1 MKSIRPI
8 PLNLFVKTSF
18 AVTLM
23 TAATCARAQAPA
35 ATPTP
40 TLAQPTVTQQATS
53 VEEAAPDASSAAAND
68 AAQKRLAHARSLAA
82 IGRLAAAVNEL
93 ESLRA
98 STADE
103 SVRDVTR
110 VLLMS
115 ICVEMPDYARA
126 AALLDESFK
135 ARTPGQT
142 TDAATHAF
150 FALAGQAIN
159 SVRTH
164 LERYRA
170 FGVNVSDV
178 SELTPEA
185 GGDLEQV
192 RGLLEKVAA
201 QAKSLHDE
209 QVKGGEEGTRGLD
222 ADALLEDA
230 ATART
235 RLARNEEDRAQ
246 WQTVVAETREHLFSS
261 GARIASISELPGART
276 ASAAARPAPSP
287 TPAAASTPA
296 ASKPAPAPTNNSP
309 APAAAAQKTRGDE
322 EKRPSKQPAKKSRKS
337 EPGSSQTI
345 AASSVTQPSS
355 GGQTSAPAQQAR
367 PQPGDAQSSSTTA
380 GAKKDEGGPV
390 SVGSLASKAKQRVS
404 PAYPPIARTARVSG
418 IVTVYLVVNEKGEVE
433 KVERADGPMQ
443 LQQAATD
450 AARRWKFLPT
460 VIDGQPVRVTGYLS
474 FNFSL

>member
-1 MKSIRPI
+1 VKSIHRF
-8 PLNLFVKTSF
+8 PLNLLVKPSL
-18 AVTLM
+18 ALALL
-23 TAATCARAQAPA
+23 TAATCARAQTPA
-35 ATPTP
+35 ATPQP
-40 TLAQPTVTQQATS
+40 SPAQPTVTQQAPAS
-53 VEEAAPDASSAAAND
+53 NDADSPAPYVNAAAEND
-68 AAQKRLAHARSLAA
+68 AAQRRLSRARSLAA

-103 SVRDVTR
+103 SVRDVAR
-110 VLLMS
+110 ILLMS

-126 AALLDESFK
+126 AALLDEAFK

-142 TDAATHAF
+142 SDAATHAY

-159 SVRTH
+159 SVRAH

-170 FGVNVSDV
+170 FGVNVSDA
-178 SELTPEA
+178 SELTAEA

-201 QAKSLHDE
+201 QAKLLHDD
-209 QVKGGEEGTRGLD
+209 QVRGGEEGTRGLD

-246 WQTVVAETREHLFSS
+246 WQTVVSETREHLFSS
-261 GARIASISELPGART
+261 GARIASISELPSART
-276 ASAAARPAPSP
+276 ANAAARPAPTP
-287 TPAAASTPA
+287 TPAASTPA
-296 ASKPAPAPTNNSP
+296 ASKPAPTNSGP
-309 APAAAAQKTRGDE
+309 AQSAPAQKAQAGG
-322 EKRPSKQPAKKSRKS
+322 EKQPSKQPSKKSRKS
-337 EPGSSQTI
+337 EPGLSQTV

-355 GGQTSAPAQQAR
+355 GAQAR
-367 PQPGDAQSSSTTA
+367 QQTGDAEPSPSTG

>member
-1 MKSIRPI
+1 MKSIRPV

-18 AVTLM
+18 AVALLA
-23 TAATCARAQAPA
+23 AATCAHAQSPA

-53 VEEAAPDASSAAAND
+53 VEEAAPDSSATAADD
-68 AAQKRLAHARSLAA
+68 ALQKRLAHARSLAA

-103 SVRDVTR
+103 SVREVAR

-126 AALLDESFK
+126 AALLDEAFK

-142 TDAATHAF
+142 SDAATHAY
-150 FALAGQAIN
+150 FALAGQTIN
-159 SVRTH
+159 SVRAH

-170 FGVNVSDV
+170 FGVNVSDT
-178 SELTPEA
+178 SELTAEA

-192 RGLLEKVAA
+192 RVLLEKVAA

-209 QVKGGEEGTRGLD
+209 QVKGGEEGMRGLD

-246 WQTVVAETREHLFSS
+246 WQTVVSETREHLFSS

-276 ASAAARPAPSP
+276 SSAAARPAPSP
-287 TPAAASTPA
+287 TPAAPTPA
-296 ASKPAPAPTNNSP
+296 ASKPAPTNSSP
-309 APAAAAQKTRGDE
+309 AQVAAAQKTQGGE
-322 EKRPSKQPAKKSRKS
+322 QKQPSKQPAKKSRKS
-337 EPGSSQTI
+337 EPGSNQTI

-355 GGQTSAPAQQAR
+355 GGRTNAPAQQER
-367 PQPGDAQSSSTTA
+367 QQPGDAQQPSSTTG
-380 GAKKDEGGPV
+380 GAKKEEGGPV